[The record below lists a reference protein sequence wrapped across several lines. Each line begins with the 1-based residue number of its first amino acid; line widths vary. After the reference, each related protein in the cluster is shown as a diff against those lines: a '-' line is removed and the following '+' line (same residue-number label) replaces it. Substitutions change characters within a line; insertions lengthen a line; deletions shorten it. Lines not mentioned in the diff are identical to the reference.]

1 MSRRAAYDLHRH
13 RRRSKKRLVS
23 RRMAEWVDDRFGAA
37 HFASKALGKVFP
49 DQFSFM
55 FGELALY
62 CFITLVLTG
71 IYLTFFFAPSSS
83 EVVYHGRYAPLNG
96 QHVSAAYASAI
107 HLSFDVR
114 MGLLFRQIHHW
125 AALVFAAAIIAHL
138 CRIFFTG
145 AFRRPRETTWITG
158 VTLLLLVIV
167 NGFAG
172 YSLLDDLLSGTG
184 LRIGYSIAES
194 VPVVGHILAFWVWGG
209 AYPGD
214 KIISRLFIVHV
225 LIVPAIIA
233 GLIGMHLA
241 AVWRQTH
248 TQFAGEGRT
257 ERNVVGS
264 RMWPTYAAR
273 SIALL
278 FGTVAVLGL
287 LGGLFQINPVWLYGP
302 YDPSTV
308 TIAAQP
314 DWYMGWLEGALRL
327 FPSWEIRAGHYM
339 VPNPF
344 FPAVLLPGLTF
355 LVLYL
360 WPFLEKRITGDHREH
375 HLLERPR
382 DRPWRTALGVGAFT
396 FYTVLFVAG
405 GDDVIA
411 ARLDVSVNGIVWGLR
426 IAVITLPFLFGLIT
440 WRWCHDLRLAAASEE
455 DEAPELEPTV
465 GEDGERSLVPQLAA
479 AYAGEARAEITG
491 AAGRAWQGTR
501 RAAQTTAGLAVVA
514 YLAGRIRRKR
524 PG

>member
-1 MSRRAAYDLHRH
+1 MSRRTGGDLHRH
-13 RRRSKKRLVS
+13 ERRRSKKRLLS

-71 IYLTFFFAPSSS
+71 IYLTLFFVPSSS
-83 EVVYHGRYAPLNG
+83 EVVYQGRYAPLDG

-125 AALVFAAAIIAHL
+125 AALVFAAAVVAHL

-145 AFRRPRETTWITG
+145 AFRRPRETTWISG

-209 AYPGD
+209 AYPGN

-233 GLIGMHLA
+233 GLIGMHVA
-241 AVWRQTH
+241 SVWRQTH
-248 TQFAGEGRT
+248 TQFAGEGRS

-264 RMWPTYAAR
+264 RMWPTYATR
-273 SIALL
+273 SIALML
-278 FGTVAVLGL
+278 GTFAVLGL

-308 TIAAQP
+308 TTSAQP
-314 DWYMGWLEGALRL
+314 DWYMGWLEGALRI
-327 FPSWEIRAGHYM
+327 FPSWEIRVGHYM

-355 LVLYL
+355 LALYL
-360 WPFLEKRITGDHREH
+360 WPFIEKLLTGDRREH

-382 DRPWRTALGVGAFT
+382 DRPWRTGLGVGVFT
-396 FYTVLFVAG
+396 FYTVLFIAG

-411 ARLDVSVNGIVWGLR
+411 ARLGVSVNAIVWGLR
-426 IAVITLPFLFGLIT
+426 IAAISAPFLIGGLV
-440 WRWCHDLRLAAASEE
+440 WRWCSDLRRGESPDEEAVAELTPDE
-455 DEAPELEPTV
+455 DEGRP
-465 GEDGERSLVPQLAA
+465 SLVPQLAA
-479 AYAGEARAEITG
+479 AYAGEARADVAG
-491 AAGRAWQGTR
+491 AAGKVWHGTR

-514 YLAGRIRRKR
+514 YLAGRLRRKK